1 MLTMIKGE
9 GFDWNAYYK
18 PQVFGLTQVFGRTD
32 YQSRLYLDHDG
43 L

>member
-1 MLTMIKGE
+1 MLTMIKGD
-9 GFDWNAYYK
+9 GFDWNVYYK
-18 PQVFGLTQVFGRTD
+18 PQVKPQVFGRTD